1 MQAASSLSLRWM
13 LGEGSLEGFLA
24 DSEVNGGG
32 ERTAVLGLELIRG
45 FLGVGC
51 FRWGRR
57 AGGVGCRGLLGRMCP
72 KRRGLK
78 PRWRGSLQETVRWAG
93 VFGVFSLCFRCAF
106 GVALHGAR
114 ADLLRFGHLAH
125 SLRRTGTRAGVGRAG
140 MGHSRSREHRRG
152 RGLVPLMRFR
162 GRSRGPGPSSSRM
175 KPALRAAAF
184 VDGTPAT
191 SGLRY
196 RGAPG
201 STNRA
206 SRPRLLR
213 TVQHLPAKHAQPAE
227 TQESL

>member
-1 MQAASSLSLRWM
+1 M
-13 LGEGSLEGFLA
+13 
-24 DSEVNGGG
+24 
-32 ERTAVLGLELIRG
+32 LGLELIRG

-57 AGGVGCRGLLGRMCP
+57 GGGVGCRGLLGWVCP

-78 PRWRGSLQETVRWAG
+78 PRWRGCLQETRRWPG
-93 VFGVFSLCFRCAF
+93 VFVVFPVCFRCAF
-106 GVALHGAR
+106 GVVLHGAR
-114 ADLLRFGHLAH
+114 ADLLRFGHLAR
-125 SLRRTGTRAGVGRAG
+125 SLRRAGTRVGLSGGPGWGGALEGVGLVVDGGLRCQ
-140 MGHSRSREHRRG
+140 REFKADHEG
-152 RGLVPLMRFR
+152 RGLVIGDEAGVESGSHRRRLDP
-162 GRSRGPGPSSSRM
+162 PP
-175 KPALRAAAF
+175 P
-184 VDGTPAT
+184 P
-191 SGLRY
+191 GLRY